1 MEKLYYIP
9 SHRMNA
15 RIADT
20 VLEGEDI
27 SIEGITY
34 QRLSRAPIGRSIQRR
49 LRKTDESQRIV
60 IYN

>member
-20 VLEGEDI
+20 VVEGEEI

-34 QRLSRAPIGRSIQRR
+34 QRLSRAPIGRSVQKR

-60 IYN
+60 IYS

>member
-15 RIADT
+15 RISDT
-20 VLEGEDI
+20 VLEGEEI

-49 LRKTDESQRIV
+49 LRKTDETQRIV
-60 IYN
+60 IYS

>member
-15 RIADT
+15 RISDT
-20 VLEGEDI
+20 VLEGEEI

-49 LRKTDESQRIV
+49 LRKTNETQRIV

>member
-15 RIADT
+15 RIAET

-27 SIEGITY
+27 TIEGVTY
-34 QRLSRAPIGRSIQRR
+34 QRLSRAPIGKSIKRR
-49 LRKTDESQRIV
+49 LRKTDETQRIV
-60 IYN
+60 IYS

>member
-15 RIADT
+15 RISDT
-20 VLEGEDI
+20 VLEGEEI
-27 SIEGITY
+27 SIEGISY

-49 LRKTDESQRIV
+49 LRKTDETQRIV